1 MALRTAGLV
10 SESMGLAAPEW
21 RCADQGLDEG
31 MGWRHPIRKLQ
42 NQAQALKLLPASL
55 ATGPG
60 PNFWTKTRIGVTRA
74 AG

>member
-1 MALRTAGLV
+1 MLGWSGLRCLVLPALLRCV
-10 SESMGLAAPEW
+10 SETRLPPLRPA
-21 RCADQGLDEG
+21 
-31 MGWRHPIRKLQ
+31 Q
-42 NQAQALKLLPASL
+42 NPAQALICFVPASL